1 MKHKKLVWNGEGG
14 FSGVECENYTF
25 LKGIATEVPEDVADR
40 ILAND
45 NKAFKAVHTSDF
57 VPEEEARAELRPV
70 SSVMEEKLDKTPSEN
85 KMEKDKGEN
94 K

>member
-1 MKHKKLVWNGEGG
+1 MKHKKLIWNGSGG
-14 FSGVECENYTF
+14 FSGVVCEDYVF
-25 LKGIATEVPEDVADR
+25 EKGKAVEVPEDVADR

-45 NKAFKAVHTSDF
+45 NTAFKAVHTSDF
-57 VPEEEARAELRPV
+57 VPANAARAEDLPV
-70 SSVMEEKLDKTPSEN
+70 SSVIEKLDKTPSEN